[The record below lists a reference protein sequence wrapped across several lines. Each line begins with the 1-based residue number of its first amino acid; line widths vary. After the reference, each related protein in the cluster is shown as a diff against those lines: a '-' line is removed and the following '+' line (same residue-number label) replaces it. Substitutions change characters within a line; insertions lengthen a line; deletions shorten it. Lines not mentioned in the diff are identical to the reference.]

1 MSTISK
7 NLKRIRGQKEISQDK
22 LSKLADVSLNT
33 IVKLESGKS
42 PNPTIDTLKSIAD
55 ALKVSVNDLLN

>member
-7 NLKRIRGQKEISQDK
+7 NLKKIRKEKGVSQDK
-22 LSKLADVSLNT
+22 LSKIADVSVNT

-42 PNPTIDTLKSIAD
+42 PNPTIETLSSIAK
-55 ALKVSVNDLLN
+55 ALEVTVNELIK

>member
-1 MSTISK
+1 MLTISK
-7 NLKRIRGQKEISQDK
+7 NLKKIRKEKGVSQDK
-22 LSKLADVSLNT
+22 LSKIADVSVNT

-55 ALKVSVNDLLN
+55 ALKVSVNDLIE